1 MKYKIFSIVLFLL
14 AGCGGDQYQTSH
26 YYSESER
33 DTLLTNI
40 ITYIYQ
46 KAPGA
51 SDSTK
56 WQPQY
61 RSFYKNSLPSFYIQ
75 NYFISENG
83 WHYYFLIRP
92 VGGSEK
98 RRGVVGKFKLGKGS
112 LKPQEFEEIA
122 CTPHLD
128 EAIVKERGGFLFNT
142 LVKTG
147 SIESKYL
154 AMKQYVE
161 WPDSSLI
168 YNKLTNNWEPPPKK
182 IFANY

>member
-1 MKYKIFSIVLFLL
+1 MPYKFFLL
-14 AGCGGDQYQTSH
+14 ILILLVGCESDQYQTSK
-26 YYSESER
+26 YYSEAER

-40 ITYIYQ
+40 ITYVYQ

-51 SDSTK
+51 TDTTK
-56 WQPQY
+56 WQPQF
-61 RSFYKNSLPSFYIQ
+61 RTFYKNSLPSFFIQ
-75 NYFISENG
+75 NYFIADNG

-98 RRGVVGKFKLGKGS
+98 RRGVVGKFKLEKGS
-112 LKPQEFEEIA
+112 LKPTEFEEIA

-128 EAIVKERGGFLFNT
+128 EEIVIERGKFLFNT

-147 SIESKYL
+147 TIEAKYL

-161 WPDSSLI
+161 WPDSSLK
-168 YNKLTNNWEPPPKK
+168 YNKLTNNWEPPK
-182 IFANY
+182 